1 MSSSSEHALCTVSSN
16 PLPTSDP
23 ACDTIHLKHVMQ
35 LQLFGRP
42 PQHCKDIVCLLVK
55 KASSFDSALLPS

>member
-16 PLPTSDP
+16 PLPTSGP

-35 LQLFGRP
+35 PQLSGPP
-42 PQHCKDIVCLLVK
+42 PQHCKDIACLLVK
-55 KASSFDSALLPS
+55 KASGLDSALLPS